1 MAQGDTTVRIDFETG
16 GASSA
21 RMTVQDVY
29 RAAEQTL
36 KGANMR
42 MLTEEQKRAKS
53 VIELDKQR
61 QKYRRQNAMKEFQD
75 QENERKRQLDSVAS
89 LAKQRG
95 EWMLKNYN
103 EEQAELK
110 RNNRIKLAEEK
121 RALRESLREK
131 KMALKEQER
140 MQKMQEAQS
149 GSVNKLLGRGAWGA
163 VMGVAGYAGV
173 AGVSNMIQ
181 GLSNSIENFTSKRT
195 DLERTITPL
204 ASIGDN
210 IGNLSSLRKEVVS
223 LAASTGLS
231 TDDVAGF
238 LNDLESSTGNLKPEV
253 VKQLKDEIV
262 ELTQVKGGNIGEM
275 GQLMVSAWQIAG
287 KELKNVNELQNKI
300 AYTEEIGKA
309 KISQLANYLPTV
321 MNTADLLGININE
334 ILGTVAGGSLKTGN
348 IEKLMTGLRNFL
360 LIMEQAPSKG
370 INLVG
375 TYTQKLEQLN
385 ELFKTNKAG
394 MIDLFDREV
403 VDAAYQIVSNVDD
416 VKNSIAKLDAMP
428 STGDIVADKLKSRLD
443 DITSQAA
450 MLDTLYKTLIERAP
464 NLTSEGDMTS
474 LAYKVHEKAQMAFLG
489 GSKISGGSSVGG
501 YLGVAGSLIGMNNM
515 AELGNKAAIDFTKP
529 GPKRDILL
537 RQQFELQ
544 KQADLQK
551 LYGTNEMAKS
561 KWGGLLGFDWDSERI
576 KSIKSREFN
585 IDDARAR
592 NPYSEQI
599 GPVMASKE
607 ARDLVE
613 ALNKNTQATLATA
626 GSGPAIKPG
635 GSKTNAEETL

>member
-181 GLSNSIENFTSKRT
+181 GL
-195 DLERTITPL
+195 
-204 ASIGDN
+204 
-210 IGNLSSLRKEVVS
+210 
-223 LAASTGLS
+223 
-231 TDDVAGF
+231 
-238 LNDLESSTGNLKPEV
+238 
-253 VKQLKDEIV
+253 
-262 ELTQVKGGNIGEM
+262 
-275 GQLMVSAWQIAG
+275 
-287 KELKNVNELQNKI
+287 
-300 AYTEEIGKA
+300 
-309 KISQLANYLPTV
+309 AN
-321 MNTADLLGININE
+321 
-334 ILGTVAGGSLKTGN
+334 
-348 IEKLMTGLRNFL
+348 
-360 LIMEQAPSKG
+360 
-370 INLVG
+370 
-375 TYTQKLEQLN
+375 
-385 ELFKTNKAG
+385 
-394 MIDLFDREV
+394 
-403 VDAAYQIVSNVDD
+403 
-416 VKNSIAKLDAMP
+416 
-428 STGDIVADKLKSRLD
+428 
-443 DITSQAA
+443 
-450 MLDTLYKTLIERAP
+450 
-464 NLTSEGDMTS
+464 
-474 LAYKVHEKAQMAFLG
+474 
-489 GSKISGGSSVGG
+489 
-501 YLGVAGSLIGMNNM
+501 
-515 AELGNKAAIDFTKP
+515 
-529 GPKRDILL
+529 
-537 RQQFELQ
+537 
-544 KQADLQK
+544 
-551 LYGTNEMAKS
+551 
-561 KWGGLLGFDWDSERI
+561 
-576 KSIKSREFN
+576 
-585 IDDARAR
+585 
-592 NPYSEQI
+592 
-599 GPVMASKE
+599 
-607 ARDLVE
+607 
-613 ALNKNTQATLATA
+613 
-626 GSGPAIKPG
+626 
-635 GSKTNAEETL
+635 